1 MCALRKSEKSKFD
14 SKIASKMKNYRY
26 RKSDTISEI
35 DEKNEPSSFENIDVR
50 RTRSGQIFSLSV
62 NMLNAKYLNE
72 VESCSLS
79 KLSINSNGAEKVK
92 LKSCLKRKYG
102 IQKIGVPNYN
112 FSDLKGMSAITV
124 EKVSQFKEPVKHST
138 FQNGQNCSVKLFLKP
153 DVTHRKVKFS
163 HAIVY
168 FC

>member
-1 MCALRKSEKSKFD
+1 
-14 SKIASKMKNYRY
+14 
-26 RKSDTISEI
+26 
-35 DEKNEPSSFENIDVR
+35 
-50 RTRSGQIFSLSV
+50 
-62 NMLNAKYLNE
+62 MLNTKYLNE

-138 FQNGQNCSVKLFLKP
+138 FQNGQNCSVKLFFKP